1 MRTSNPALN
10 QNTFAEL
17 AHARSMG
24 ATMTVQGA
32 INKTGF
38 LVLLLFAAAA
48 YTWHIYSTGGV
59 AAVQPWMIG
68 GLIGGLVLALI
79 TIFSKTAAP
88 FTAPLYAVCE
98 GFLLGGLSAIVE
110 VELKMPG
117 IVTQAVGLTLG
128 VLVCM
133 LIAYSTGMVRATA
146 KFRAGVIAATGAV
159 CLLYLVNIV
168 LRLLFHSSIPFI
180 HEASPL
186 CIGFSVVVV
195 IIAPLNLV
203 LDFDLVERG
212 AQMGA
217 PKVMEWYAAFGLVV
231 TLVWLYI
238 EILRL
243 LSKLR
248 RR

>member
-17 AHARSMG
+17 AHARPTG

-68 GLIGGLVLALI
+68 GLIAGLVLFLI
-79 TIFSKTAAP
+79 TMFSKTAAP
-88 FTAPLYAVCE
+88 VTAPLYAIAE

-110 VELKMPG
+110 VELKLPG

-133 LIAYSTGMVRATA
+133 LIAYSTGIVRATA
-146 KFRAGVIAATGAV
+146 KFRAGVVAATGAI
-159 CLLYLVNIV
+159 CLLYLVNM
-168 LRLLFHSSIPFI
+168 LLHLFGHGVPFI
-180 HEASPL
+180 HEASPIG
-186 CIGFSVVVV
+186 IGFSVVVV
-195 IIAPLNLV
+195 IIAALNLV
-203 LDFDLVERG
+203 LDFDFVERG

-217 PKVMEWYAAFGLVV
+217 PKVMEWYAAFGLLV

-243 LSKLR
+243 LMKLR